1 MCHQGQ
7 PGCPCWSGRGHRQ
20 ARRSRPRSRV
30 PGGRWVRVHHWT
42 DLVRQRRPGHV

>member
-1 MCHQGQ
+1 VSVLIR
-7 PGCPCWSGRGHRQ
+7 PRTPYPI